1 MEKLPRG
8 GMTAEDPKRELVVV
22 REIDG
27 LEKEVV

>member
-8 GMTAEDPKRELVVV
+8 GMAVEDPGRELVVV